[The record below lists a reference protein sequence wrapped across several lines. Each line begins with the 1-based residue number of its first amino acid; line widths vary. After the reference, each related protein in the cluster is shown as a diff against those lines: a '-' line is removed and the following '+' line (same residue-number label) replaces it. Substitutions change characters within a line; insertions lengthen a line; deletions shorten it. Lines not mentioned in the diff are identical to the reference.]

1 MGSLCS
7 TCDAEKENEVQI
19 IKAIY
24 VPESLKPQGFPLSES
39 ISDSESEE
47 ALATLALPSPSEHT
61 SIRPSP
67 HSDYKH
73 EDDHWNIST
82 LENTPCCKTEY
93 LSPPCYS

>member
-1 MGSLCS
+1 MGSLCT
-7 TCDAEKENEVQI
+7 TCDAEKENEVHI

-47 ALATLALPSPSEHT
+47 ALATLVLPSPSEYG

-67 HSDYKH
+67 HSDFKLD
-73 EDDHWNIST
+73 EDHWNIST
-82 LENTPCCKTEY
+82 LENTPCCKSEN
-93 LSPPCYS
+93 LSPCYS